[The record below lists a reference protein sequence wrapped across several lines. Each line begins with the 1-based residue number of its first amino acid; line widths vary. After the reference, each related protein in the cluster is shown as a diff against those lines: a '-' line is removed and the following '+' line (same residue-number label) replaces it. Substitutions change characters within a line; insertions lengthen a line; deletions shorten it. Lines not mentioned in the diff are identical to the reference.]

1 MVNDFEIKV
10 PISIKG
16 GEAKV
21 GKKLADDF
29 LKNIKGSF
37 SGFGFGKKGDT
48 QSNNIMPGIGKIAA
62 SVGIIASIW
71 QGIAPILK
79 PVLKML
85 SILLTILLLPLMPLI
100 KQMVSGLAK
109 TAQNVSQAQEEA
121 GGGYA
126 GFIAGMAEIMKSPTI
141 WALAGVGLAAS
152 FVASLGTLGI
162 AGLISALISLDL
174 LWDLITNGDEKT
186 LTEKLK
192 TAGWAGMAE
201 IMKSPTIWALA
212 GVGLAASFIASLGT
226 LGIAGL
232 VMGLISLDLIW
243 DAITSGDEK
252 TLDEKLKSAG
262 WAGLS
267 ASIAALIFG
276 AGIAALPI
284 GVLTLALTFGI
295 SLIASA
301 MKEEDLKTA
310 LLMAAGGS
318 AMLGLVAAG
327 IFALLGL
334 GGGGVV
340 ALAVGTIIF
349 TLFAAWKF
357 GGLDAVKQSIENT
370 GIALKEIDKEV
381 PLFSAWETPL
391 NLLKSSF
398 TDIGTGMEDITPK
411 ISTMNTD
418 FTSFFNTTNE
428 NALFMRDVS
437 IEATN
442 EVIENLSRIP
452 REINTTHY
460 IRTVHI

>member
-37 SGFGFGKKGDT
+37 SGFGVGKKGAS
-48 QSNNIMPGIGKIAA
+48 QGGGEFPGIGKIAA

-152 FVASLGTLGI
+152 FV
-162 AGLISALISLDL
+162 
-174 LWDLITNGDEKT
+174 
-186 LTEKLK
+186 
-192 TAGWAGMAE
+192 
-201 IMKSPTIWALA
+201 
-212 GVGLAASFIASLGT
+212 ASLGT

-442 EVIENLSRIP
+442 EIINNLSRIP

-460 IRTVHI
+460 IKTVHI